1 MKKSFL
7 KGFLL
12 ILFFST
18 CFACTNDIEN
28 LIEDAGTPV
37 VDSPAGLIDD
47 IKASSNLLG
56 WGNIGDTTISVKA
69 DKDILPAL
77 PAKKPNL
84 SAITITGNSNFRLLS
99 VGGSLSAGFRD
110 GGLYR
115 EGQLTAFPNLIARQ
129 MSVAFAQPLF
139 EINEGNGSGYKTL
152 VGTEPIATFK
162 LVKNNLGY
170 LDNTKADKFKKFNG
184 DKNDQHAFPEITKR
198 LDLTKFDQKYVERLI
213 GSNTKTNFKTPLE
226 WVGSQSADFTIFE
239 FGTDD
244 LVRSILFG
252 GGGGLNSSFGGVAYF
267 STEFGLM
274 KKMADNKTK
283 GIILNAPDV
292 LDFPYFN
299 QFTSNKIKK
308 LGVKLK
314 VQKSASSENYRDFDF
329 STDRI
334 VPTAKTEKLFL
345 TSKAGDIIELSD
357 RDVLSAESG
366 DDEFASVVNTFYNMN
381 EVTPRAKEL
390 NWPVVDLYGIYK
402 RIITNTYVTSDGV
415 KVNPDW
421 KTGNFFSAD
430 GIYPTAFGQAVIT
443 NEVIK
448 TINQHYK
455 MSIPLVDTRFFL
467 NK

>member
-12 ILFFST
+12 VLFSST
-18 CFACTNDIEN
+18 CFACTNGIEN
-28 LIEDAGTPV
+28 LVDAGIPV
-37 VDSPAGLIDD
+37 TNSSVDLITD

-56 WGNIGDTTISVKA
+56 WGNIGDTTIRVKA
-69 DKDILPAL
+69 DKDVLPAQ
-77 PAKKPNL
+77 PTKKADL

-129 MSVAFAQPLF
+129 MNAAFTQPLF
-139 EINEGNGSGYKTL
+139 EVNEGNGSGYKTL

-184 DKNDQHAFPEITKR
+184 DRNDQYAFPEITKQMER
-198 LDLTKFDQKYVERLI
+198 TNFNQKYVDKVVSEKAK
-213 GSNTKTNFKTPLE
+213 GNFKTPLE
-226 WVGSQSADFTIFE
+226 LVKNETADFVIFE
-239 FGTDD
+239 LGTDD
-244 LVRSILFG
+244 LVTSISRGFG
-252 GGGGLNSSFGGVAYF
+252 AGVNDFYQGAIVLPTEQGLLKDMSRRKIKGV
-267 STEFGLM
+267 
-274 KKMADNKTK
+274 
-283 GIILNAPDV
+283 ILNVPPV

-299 QFTSNKIKK
+299 QFTNDKIKK
-308 LGVKLK
+308 FGFAIDIQDGSNRSRKFDYNGDRLVPTKTVENMFKDNLRTVKL
-314 VQKSASSENYRDFDF
+314 SED
-329 STDRI
+329 
-334 VPTAKTEKLFL
+334 
-345 TSKAGDIIELSD
+345 
-357 RDVLSAESG
+357 DVLSFYNEEIVRFEPKPYNEFELKKVAESINL
-366 DDEFASVVNTFYNMN
+366 SI
-381 EVTPRAKEL
+381 
-390 NWPVVDLYGIYK
+390 VDLYGIYK
-402 RIITNTYVTSDGV
+402 RILTNTYTTSDGV

-467 NK
+467 KK